1 MYEFFE
7 HTADIGLRIRA
18 TTLPEL
24 FNEAAR
30 GLFSLIVENP
40 EVIQPADRRIIHL
53 KAESVEL
60 LFFDWLDHLLYVFD
74 AEHLLCNRFDVT
86 IDELSLTATLW
97 GERLDLS
104 RHVLAHEV
112 KAITYHDLKLKQ
124 IDGEWLAEVILDI

>member
-24 FNEAAR
+24 FTEAAR

-40 EVIQPADRRIIHL
+40 EVIEPADRRIIHL
-53 KAESVEL
+53 ESESIEL
-60 LFFDWLDHLLYVFD
+60 LLFDWLDHLLYVFD